1 MNILFILLIVLL
13 TSCTPIS
20 KVNQPLP
27 AEITKYV
34 ASINTS
40 DSNYLYKKKN
50 NPNACNNTQRIIL
63 VGGCFDLLHNA
74 HYDYLRK
81 SKALGDYLIVAL
93 EPDETIIKY
102 KKRKP
107 VFNQQERAKNL
118 SAIRYVDEVLLLP
131 PLKGYKDYLQ
141 LVQDV
146 CPNVIAVTAGDPQ
159 IMNIKKQAKL
169 VDAEVVEV
177 IGLIDGISTTD
188 LIRKIKQIK

>member
-1 MNILFILLIVLL
+1 MRLYLLLITLIAISACSHVKSGKIEAAKIVQYEKSVMP
-13 TSCTPIS
+13 SCFGS
-20 KVNQPLP
+20 
-27 AEITKYV
+27 
-34 ASINTS
+34 
-40 DSNYLYKKKN
+40 
-50 NPNACNNTQRIIL
+50 QRVVL

-74 HYDYLRK
+74 HYDYLSK
-81 SKALGDYLIVAL
+81 SRALGDYLIVAL
-93 EPDETIIKY
+93 EPDETITKY

-159 IMNIKKQAKL
+159 IMNIKKQAKV